1 MQMENF
7 FCAPVVR
14 EKCSCRNTSVICN
27 LKALRA
33 GTLAFAALPLRLN
46 ATSSH
51 SLHLGLL
58 KMFLQEHFCKI
69 QFS

>member
-33 GTLAFAALPLRLN
+33 GTLAFAAC
-46 ATSSH
+46 
-51 SLHLGLL
+51 LL
-58 KMFLQEHFCKI
+58 VSCHFESQLTPRTLEMFLQEHFCKI